1 MIILLAALTTIG
13 NAEPTPKLAHKVRAS
28 ARIVR
33 GREISSKTWNPMSQP
48 AQREIIKQEKDGRRL
63 VIRLTEFE

>member
-13 NAEPTPKLAHKVRAS
+13 SADPTPRLAHKVRAS
-28 ARIVR
+28 ARIIR
-33 GREISSKTWNPMSQP
+33 GREISSRSWNPVSQP
-48 AQREIIKQEKDGRRL
+48 AQREIIKKERDGQRL